1 MGIARTTA
9 IVALGF
15 VGLSGL
21 VGGIP
26 LIVHSHGEP
35 WWMPQSLL
43 QYSPFRSF
51 LIPGIIL
58 LSAIG
63 VLSCWVFWMTLQVQP
78 GYGWWVVLQ
87 GCVLLGWLVA
97 ETVML
102 RLVMW
107 AQGLYVAV
115 ALALILSGMIL
126 VHGPGDVLR

>member
-1 MGIARTTA
+1 MGVARTTA
-9 IVALGF
+9 IVALAF
-15 VGLSGL
+15 VGLAGL

-26 LIVHSHGEP
+26 LILHADGEP

-58 LSAIG
+58 LAAIG
-63 VLSCWVFWMTLQVQP
+63 VLSCWILWMTLQGQP

-97 ETVML
+97 EMVML

-107 AQGLYVAV
+107 AQGSYVAV
-115 ALALILSGMIL
+115 ALALILSGVTL
-126 VHGPGDVLR
+126 VHKPGGVLH

>member
-1 MGIARTTA
+1 MDVVRTTA
-9 IVALGF
+9 VSALVF

-26 LIVHSHGEP
+26 LIVHAHGEP

-58 LSAIG
+58 FSAIG
-63 VLSCWVFWMTLQVQP
+63 GLSCWVLWITLQRQA

-87 GCVLLGWLVA
+87 GCVLLGWLAV
-97 ETVML
+97 EVIML
-102 RLVMW
+102 RLAAWPHYFYAV
-107 AQGLYVAV
+107 V
-115 ALALILSGMIL
+115 ALLLIITGMML
-126 VHGPGDVLR
+126 VRQPA